1 MKKLAFWIVVLAL
14 AAPLSAQ
21 SIVDLAKQTRK
32 DRESKK
38 PAKVYTNQD
47 LRSSKGNVST
57 SGLPQP
63 PADQTPAEGE
73 AAEPAPTQD
82 QVNEEYQ
89 GRIVTKCRELQ
100 DLRRQRDVAQLN
112 LTDARNAYMNESS
125 GHYANSVLKPQW
137 DKARQRL
144 DDLEAGYKKAE
155 AELGELKEEARR
167 KSVPAGVIRK
177 AEDEGVAQPPPTPPT
192 RK

>member
-1 MKKLAFWIVVLAL
+1 M
-14 AAPLSAQ
+14 
-21 SIVDLAKQTRK
+21 
-32 DRESKK
+32 
-38 PAKVYTNQD
+38 
-47 LRSSKGNVST
+47 ST
-57 SGLPQP
+57 SGVPQP
-63 PADQTPAEGE
+63 PADRTRWKIET
-73 AAEPAPTQD
+73 AEPPPTQD

-89 GRIVTKCRELQ
+89 GRIVAKCRELQ

-112 LTDARNAYMNESS
+112 LNESRNAYMNESS

-177 AEDEGVAQPPPTPPT
+177 AEDEGMAQPPPAQPT

>member
-1 MKKLAFWIVVLAL
+1 MKKLAFWILVLAL

-21 SIVDLAKQTRK
+21 SIVDLAKQTKK
-32 DRESKK
+32 DRDSKK
-38 PAKVYTNQD
+38 PAKVYTNTD
-47 LRSSKGNVST
+47 LKSTKGNVST
-57 SGLPQP
+57 SGVPQP
-63 PADQTPAEGE
+63 PADQDAVEGE
-73 AAEPAPTQD
+73 AAEPPPTQD

-89 GRIVTKCRELQ
+89 GRIVAKCRELQ

-112 LTDARNAYMNESS
+112 LNESRNAYMNESS

-155 AELGELKEEARR
+155 AELGELKDEARR

-177 AEDEGVAQPPPTPPT
+177 AEDEGMAQPPPVQPT